1 MNLADLLVNYHDLLV
16 SLAGLLVN
24 YHDLLVNYHDLLVSL
39 AGLLVNYHGLL
50 VSFHDLLVNFCVT
63 RELSR
68 FTREFGWFTRE
79 FSRFTRE
86 PIIHTKK
93 RTKFGPSFSTYT
105 DRFLFILM
113 FTFLMIVYSLML
125 PIIGAGEL
133 HTVSLD
139 IRTIFF
145 TKSFQ
150 AIASIF
156 FLFGSIH

>member
-1 MNLADLLVNYHDLLV
+1 MSY
-16 SLAGLLVN
+16 
-24 YHDLLVNYHDLLVSL
+24 
-39 AGLLVNYHGLL
+39 
-50 VSFHDLLVNFCVT
+50 HDLLVNFCVTREFSRFTREFSRFTREFGWFTREFSLFSRELSRFTREFGWLT

-93 RTKFGPSFSTYT
+93 RTKFGPFFSTYT